1 MDTATPEQR
10 REAVACLIA
19 GTLPVMRGLDLL
31 DTTFLTKEAG
41 DAVIGP
47 LFQCSRRS
55 LGV

>member
-47 LFQCSRRS
+47 LFQCGRRS